1 LQAHLIDLA
10 KVSALLATLEI
21 LIAKFDVHMAIHVLG
36 IALAALIAVVS
47 CNAFL
52 RDRRP
57 KVLLLAIA
65 FLLLGVQQI
74 MESFES
80 LGFAVVNTPLPLVGI
95 ELLHAV
101 SFGAILFLAAGVL
114 KKA

>member
-1 LQAHLIDLA
+1 MQPHLIGLA
-10 KVSALLATLEI
+10 KVSALLATLGM
-21 LIAKFDVHMAIHVLG
+21 LIAKLNFHMAIHAVG
-36 IALAALIAVVS
+36 ITLAALLAVVS

-57 KVLLLAIA
+57 KILLLTIA
-65 FLLLGVQQI
+65 FLLLGVQQV
-74 MESFES
+74 MESLDS
-80 LGFAVVNTPLPLVGI
+80 IGFAVVNTPLPLVGI

-101 SFGAILFLAAGVL
+101 SFGAVLFLAAGVL

>member
-1 LQAHLIDLA
+1 LQAHLIGLA

>member
-1 LQAHLIDLA
+1 
-10 KVSALLATLEI
+10 
-21 LIAKFDVHMAIHVLG
+21 MAIHLVG
-36 IALAALIAVVS
+36 IALAALLAVVS

-57 KVLLLAIA
+57 KILLLAIA
-65 FLLLGVQQI
+65 FLLLGAQQV
-74 MESFES
+74 MESLES

-101 SFGAILFLAAGVL
+101 SFGAVLFLALGVL